1 MKTVSF
7 SFVAKYPAKKVADC
21 FTNPA
26 FAKKHVSSKLVGKA
40 GVLKA
45 DKKMVVRTMSIIG
58 AAKDAPPS
66 AAIIYF
72 TETDAGKATQVSV
85 TVTNVP
91 DAKADA
97 VKSVGKILA
106 MDIAAFL
113 APKPV
118 AKKAVA
124 KKPAAKKPAAKKPA
138 AKKSAAKNAVAKKPA
153 AKKPSAK
160 KPAAKKA
167 VAKKAVA
174 KKPAAK
180 KPAAK
185 KTSSSAPTLVIKK

>member
-72 TETDAGKATQVSV
+72 TETDAGKATQVRV

-138 AKKSAAKNAVAKKPA
+138 AKNAVAKKPA

-160 KPAAKKA
+160 KPAAKKT

>member
-1 MKTVSF
+1 
-7 SFVAKYPAKKVADC
+7 
-21 FTNPA
+21 
-26 FAKKHVSSKLVGKA
+26 VSSKLVGKA

-138 AKKSAAKNAVAKKPA
+138 AKNAVAKKPA
-153 AKKPSAK
+153 AKKPAAK

-180 KPAAK
+180 KPATK

>member
-138 AKKSAAKNAVAKKPA
+138 AKNAVAKKPA
-153 AKKPSAK
+153 AKKPAAK

-180 KPAAK
+180 KPATK